1 MEDLIIDDFSAPL
14 LKLVSIIEDVKRGE
28 DNVEVQA

>member
-14 LKLVSIIEDVKRGE
+14 LKLVSIIEDVEKGE
-28 DNVEVQA
+28 TND

>member
-14 LKLVSIIEDVKRGE
+14 LKLVSIIEDVEKE
-28 DNVEVQA
+28 ETND